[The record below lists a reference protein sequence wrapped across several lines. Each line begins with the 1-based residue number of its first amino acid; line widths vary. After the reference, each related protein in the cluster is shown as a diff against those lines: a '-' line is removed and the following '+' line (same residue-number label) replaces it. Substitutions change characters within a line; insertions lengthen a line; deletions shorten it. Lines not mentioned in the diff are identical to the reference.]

1 MATGLKDRLH
11 RICEIPRKH
20 KATRLDDDKEKCHGQ
35 EHRITMVQTLR
46 EVADKADEAI
56 VSMVRDY
63 PQNLDILFG
72 KDGLLTGNV
81 KGKTVIV
88 MSTLDPE
95 LMNELGKKVEAESDL
110 KLISAAVSGGAS
122 GAEAGTLSIMTSGN
136 GAIVNSFKPYFDAMG
151 SNVFYYGEDPGN
163 SQVAKLVNNMTLG
176 ITMNA
181 VAEGLKLGE
190 HYKLPEQEILNLLK
204 VSTGDS
210 WVVRN
215 WSDVESW
222 TAETALAVLLKDLKS
237 AFLEGIKHNVALPFN
252 ALAATQLFNSMGKDN
267 PEAH

>member
-1 MATGLKDRLH
+1 
-11 RICEIPRKH
+11 
-20 KATRLDDDKEKCHGQ
+20 
-35 EHRITMVQTLR
+35 
-46 EVADKADEAI
+46 
-56 VSMVRDY
+56 
-63 PQNLDILFG
+63 
-72 KDGLLTGNV
+72 
-81 KGKTVIV
+81 
-88 MSTLDPE
+88 
-95 LMNELGKKVEAESDL
+95 
-110 KLISAAVSGGAS
+110 
-122 GAEAGTLSIMTSGN
+122 
-136 GAIVNSFKPYFDAMG
+136 MG
-151 SNVFYYGEDPGN
+151 SNIFYYGEDPGN
-163 SQVAKLVNNMTLG
+163 SQVAKLVNNMILG